1 MDGQVCLNVVR
12 QVLAQIQSFLG
23 IFFHMS
29 IYIYVYYMLW
39 LDRYSFQTTN
49 LILLPFGK
57 LGGNRRL
64 LFLYLLTESSGKQH
78 EFLHM
83 NPSCSAT

>member
-1 MDGQVCLNVVR
+1 
-12 QVLAQIQSFLG
+12 
-23 IFFHMS
+23 
-29 IYIYVYYMLW
+29 MLW

-64 LFLYLLTESSGKQH
+64 QFLYLLTESSGKQH
-78 EFLHM
+78 KFLHM
-83 NPSCSAT
+83 NPSCSVT